1 MKIAILGPAYPFRG
15 GLAAFNERLARQYQK
30 AGHEVRLYTFTMQ
43 YPAWIFPG
51 KSQFSPSSPP
61 EDLTIIRMLNSANP
75 LSWRKTGKR
84 IRQEK
89 PDLLIVRYWLPFM
102 APALGTVCR
111 IVRKNKHTRILSIA
125 DNIVPHEQRPGDRTL
140 RSEE

>member
-1 MKIAILGPAYPFRG
+1 
-15 GLAAFNERLARQYQK
+15 
-30 AGHEVRLYTFTMQ
+30 
-43 YPAWIFPG
+43 
-51 KSQFSPSSPP
+51 
-61 EDLTIIRMLNSANP
+61 MLKSANP

-111 IVRKNKHTRILSIA
+111 IVRKNEHTRILSIA

-140 RSEE
+140 TRYFIRQVDGFLVMSRSVLKDLDRFDTKKPRVYSPQDRKSTRLNSSH